1 MTTTHLYIKNMCCDR
16 CIEIVSK
23 LLKKAGFKPVSV
35 IVGEVVIAK
44 ILSQNALHKIRE
56 QLHTRGFDIA
66 DKSDDK
72 IVLRIQT
79 LLFKYL
85 NEVASKDKDGGHKKL
100 STYLAEMMQRNY
112 YHLSHIFSTNS
123 GLTIEKYYIRLKIEK
138 AKELIILNELS
149 ISGIAHEIGYSS
161 QQTFSTQFK
170 KETGKTPGE
179 YRINPIPS
187 RVHRDKLV
195 PQNLKQHKY
204 KNKQKEH

>member
-1 MTTTHLYIKNMCCDR
+1 MCCNR

-23 LLKKAGFKPVSV
+23 LLKKAGYKPVSV

-44 ILSQNALHKIRE
+44 IITENALQKIKE

-72 IVLRIQT
+72 MVIRIQA

-85 NEVASKDKDGGHKKL
+85 DEVAGKDKDGGHKKL

-112 YHLSHIFSTNS
+112 YHLSHIFSINS

-138 AKELIILNELS
+138 AKELIINDELS
-149 ISGIAHEIGYSS
+149 ISGIAHELGYSS

-179 YRINPIPS
+179 YRINPVPA
-187 RVHRDKLV
+187 RVHLDKML
-195 PQNLKQHKY
+195 PQNFKQNKY
-204 KNKQKEH
+204 KNKQIER

>member
-1 MTTTHLYIKNMCCDR
+1 MITSYLYIKNMCCNR

-23 LLKKAGFKPVSV
+23 LLKKAGYKPVSV

-44 ILSQNALHKIRE
+44 ILTQNDLHKIRE

-72 IVLRIQT
+72 TVVRIQS

-85 NEVASKDKDGGHKKL
+85 DEIAGKDSGKQKKL
-100 STYLAEMMQRNY
+100 STYLTEMMQRNY
-112 YHLSHIFSTNS
+112 YHLSHIFSNNS

-138 AKELIILNELS
+138 AKELIILSALS
-149 ISGIAHEIGYSS
+149 LSKIAWQLGYSS
-161 QQTFSTQFK
+161 SQTFGTQFK

-179 YRINPIPS
+179 YRINPIPA

-195 PQNLKQHKY
+195 SQDLKQNSY
-204 KNKQKEH
+204 ANKQVRS